1 MFRGK
6 LASGSED
13 NIHDALSLCKE
24 LEEQNILGAD
34 RLVEMKELLSDV
46 EEWSLLEK
54 VEKFESKRKEYR
66 DLLKQIILALD
77 QLNEVER
84 LVAMCRGKISEE
96 SEGHIHDVRSLF
108 KELENQNNLGIYHLD
123 ILKTILTEMENN
135 ELLKKVEKFEERRKQ
150 EAAIIRKKAK
160 AAAFVS
166 SVGNTLTGVL
176 NIKTVFK
183 AVAVVSTA
191 ELLIGWST
199 YDQLVTAV
207 NTCVLPAGT
216 SLVNLT
222 DGCVCLTVQAETL
235 SALATLWNLY
245 QDGTLERRL
254 YNFFVT
260 DEVKERAGG
269 EIVEVNVSIEEEE
282 YDKARLEFINK
293 AQATEVGEVDEKTEE
308 PEMSQRHKVKS
319 MDPGKLAF
327 VQKYLEDVQ
336 DTRSVTTET
345 SDSGL
350 ATHTA
355 ASELGTQEISESSKL
370 CLKDLSD
377 DVTSKLTE
385 MLQADEAAL
394 EKFYQFFGLKMEGR
408 FPLQELKQMFPD
420 TAVSVLKE
428 CFEALRLYDLVEV
441 MEKVKPRSLRP
452 AVSPEQIEKLWRSD
466 DRPTKYHSDV
476 AVLIVNHT
484 VEEDI
489 VEREEAE
496 KIETFF
502 KDLDSRNEVTI
513 ISSASSQE
521 TREFL
526 RKINERNSGMSYYFE
541 EDIYKK
547 DLKSI
552 LQRMER
558 LEKKLE
564 EVMQMEKGHEQRH
577 IVLELQR

>member
-1 MFRGK
+1 
-6 LASGSED
+6 
-13 NIHDALSLCKE
+13 
-24 LEEQNILGAD
+24 
-34 RLVEMKELLSDV
+34 
-46 EEWSLLEK
+46 
-54 VEKFESKRKEYR
+54 
-66 DLLKQIILALD
+66 
-77 QLNEVER
+77 
-84 LVAMCRGKISEE
+84 
-96 SEGHIHDVRSLF
+96 
-108 KELENQNNLGIYHLD
+108 
-123 ILKTILTEMENN
+123 
-135 ELLKKVEKFEERRKQ
+135 
-150 EAAIIRKKAK
+150 
-160 AAAFVS
+160 
-166 SVGNTLTGVL
+166 
-176 NIKTVFK
+176 
-183 AVAVVSTA
+183 
-191 ELLIGWST
+191 
-199 YDQLVTAV
+199 
-207 NTCVLPAGT
+207 
-216 SLVNLT
+216 
-222 DGCVCLTVQAETL
+222 
-235 SALATLWNLY
+235 
-245 QDGTLERRL
+245 
-254 YNFFVT
+254 
-260 DEVKERAGG
+260 
-269 EIVEVNVSIEEEE
+269 
-282 YDKARLEFINK
+282 
-293 AQATEVGEVDEKTEE
+293 VDEKTEE

>member
-1 MFRGK
+1 
-6 LASGSED
+6 
-13 NIHDALSLCKE
+13 
-24 LEEQNILGAD
+24 
-34 RLVEMKELLSDV
+34 
-46 EEWSLLEK
+46 
-54 VEKFESKRKEYR
+54 
-66 DLLKQIILALD
+66 
-77 QLNEVER
+77 
-84 LVAMCRGKISEE
+84 
-96 SEGHIHDVRSLF
+96 
-108 KELENQNNLGIYHLD
+108 
-123 ILKTILTEMENN
+123 
-135 ELLKKVEKFEERRKQ
+135 
-150 EAAIIRKKAK
+150 
-160 AAAFVS
+160 
-166 SVGNTLTGVL
+166 
-176 NIKTVFK
+176 
-183 AVAVVSTA
+183 
-191 ELLIGWST
+191 
-199 YDQLVTAV
+199 
-207 NTCVLPAGT
+207 
-216 SLVNLT
+216 
-222 DGCVCLTVQAETL
+222 
-235 SALATLWNLY
+235 
-245 QDGTLERRL
+245 
-254 YNFFVT
+254 
-260 DEVKERAGG
+260 
-269 EIVEVNVSIEEEE
+269 
-282 YDKARLEFINK
+282 
-293 AQATEVGEVDEKTEE
+293 
-308 PEMSQRHKVKS
+308 MSQRHKVKS

-336 DTRSVTTET
+336 DTRSVTTEA

-496 KIETFF
+496 KMETFF

-577 IVLELQR
+577 IVLELQWQLSQLKEKELRYRGRLENIEREREQAKRDYEQIEKKSRKPIPTAMDEWIHSQEKFTCVAVFIISHDELYSEAVLQERVVEKLALIPDHAKLVFSPYGKSGCLCVICWK